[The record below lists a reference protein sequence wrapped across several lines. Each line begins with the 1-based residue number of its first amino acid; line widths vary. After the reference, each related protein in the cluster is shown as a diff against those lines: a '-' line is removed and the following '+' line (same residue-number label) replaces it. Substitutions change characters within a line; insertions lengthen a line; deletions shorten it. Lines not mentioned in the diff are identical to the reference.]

1 MVGGGFLGARKL
13 DLDLDRDLT
22 VEEREGLVC
31 WVVAGGRPNLFLVR
45 RTVPV
50 VEGRSKVGV
59 DDPSEGNRLF
69 RGGVDM

>member
-1 MVGGGFLGARKL
+1 
-13 DLDLDRDLT
+13 
-22 VEEREGLVC
+22 
-31 WVVAGGRPNLFLVR
+31 LFLVR

-59 DDPSEGNRLF
+59 DDPSEGNRRLF